1 MNDIQTFNSPIFGSL
16 RTVIIKG
23 KEYFY
28 GMDIA
33 TDLMYK
39 RPRKAI
45 IDHCKG
51 VLSQDGSVLSQD
63 AEPIIPE
70 GDVYRLIIKAGQQGN
85 SKEIKEKADKLEKWI
100 FDDILPTL
108 RKTGSYNMPQ
118 TIPEQIQLLA
128 QGNVEL
134 NKRVDSI
141 QTELE
146 ELKMDL
152 PILPIEADRITE
164 AVKKR
169 GVSILGGKQSPAY
182 NDKGLR
188 TRLYNNLYANL
199 KYNFNIK
206 SYKSIKRCQCDK
218 AVEIIMNYQP
228 PFFLAEQIANT
239 NAQQTFNLE
248 GGAAQ

>member
-1 MNDIQTFNSPIFGSL
+1 MYDIQTFNSPVFGSL

-108 RKTGSYNMPQ
+108 RKKGSYGVPQ

-134 NKRVDSI
+134 NKRVDDI
-141 QTELE
+141 QADLQT
-146 ELKMDL
+146 LKNDMPVFLNDAKDIQDKL
-152 PILPIEADRITE
+152 KKK
-164 AVKKR
+164 AVD
-169 GVSILGGKQSPAY
+169 VLGGKNSNAYHDNSIRGYAFADIQIELRRQFGVKRYDQIKHKDVPGAMRIIEEYKPPLHIQDKIKMANAKQSIY
-182 NDKGLR
+182 
-188 TRLYNNLYANL
+188 T
-199 KYNFNIK
+199 
-206 SYKSIKRCQCDK
+206 
-218 AVEIIMNYQP
+218 
-228 PFFLAEQIANT
+228 
-239 NAQQTFNLE
+239 E
-248 GGAAQ
+248 GGTLK

>member
-1 MNDIQTFNSPIFGSL
+1 MYDIQTFNSPIFGSL

-85 SKEIKEKADKLEKWI
+85 SKEIKQKADELEKWI

-108 RKTGSYNMPQ
+108 RKKGSYGVPQ

-134 NKRVDSI
+134 NKRVDDI
-141 QTELE
+141 QAEVKH
-146 ELKMDL
+146 LKLDL
-152 PILPIEADRITE
+152 PILPIEAEKITNATRAKGVSVMGGKGSNAYANRSIVNAVYKDIYGQIYRNFGVSTYKAIKRSQTDKVITVIEEYKPPVVLQDRIDSE
-164 AVKKR
+164 
-169 GVSILGGKQSPAY
+169 
-182 NDKGLR
+182 
-188 TRLYNNLYANL
+188 
-199 KYNFNIK
+199 
-206 SYKSIKRCQCDK
+206 
-218 AVEIIMNYQP
+218 
-228 PFFLAEQIANT
+228 
-239 NAQQTFNLE
+239 NAQQSLNLE
-248 GGAAQ
+248 GGACK